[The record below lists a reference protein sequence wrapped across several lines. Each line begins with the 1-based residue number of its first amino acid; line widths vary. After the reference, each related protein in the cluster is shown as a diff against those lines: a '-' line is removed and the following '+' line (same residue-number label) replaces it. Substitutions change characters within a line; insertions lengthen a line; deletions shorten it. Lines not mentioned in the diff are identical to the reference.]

1 MLGHLFLVIVIAFSI
16 STGCSQNYSD
26 EKAEDALRE
35 EGFDPVKLGQAKAQD
50 TGGSTAAEGRISLGG
65 ISVIMPQGWQNIAPS
80 SSMRVAEFHLSGQR
94 AGAEEGILAVFQLGG
109 SVESNIARWY
119 GQMAQPDGGSTEE
132 RARRWEKQ
140 VGGLPV
146 TLVDLKGTYAGMG
159 AMGRATE
166 PSTDFRMLAAV
177 VEAPQ
182 GLFFFKLVGP
192 AATLALWE
200 QSFENFIDSIEKE

>member
-1 MLGHLFLVIVIAFSI
+1 MLGYLSLAIVVVFS
-16 STGCSQNYSD
+16 TFMGCSQNYSD
-26 EKAEDALRE
+26 EKVEDALRK
-35 EGFDPVKLGQAKAQD
+35 EGLDSIKLGEGKAQD
-50 TGGSTAAEGRISLGG
+50 TGGSTTAEGRISLGG
-65 ISVIMPQGWQNIAPS
+65 ISAIMPQGWQNIAPS

-94 AGAEEGILAVFQLGG
+94 AGTEEGVLAIFHLGG
-109 SVESNIARWY
+109 SVEANIARWY
-119 GQMAQPDGGSTEE
+119 GQMAQPDGGSSAE

-146 TLVDLKGTYAGMG
+146 TLVDLKGTYSGMG

-182 GLFFFKLVGP
+182 GLFFLKLVGP